1 MIVFLLYNTYWTFFN
16 IYLNEISNETV
27 KIFNLNKYRA
37 RENVVKTCIVRDLPG
52 DKLLELKLCQV
63 AESSPPV
70 VTKKEADQRALTK
83 SFNKQLQKWVL
94 KNAGEMQLQRRR
106 NQIRAKKR

>member
-63 AESSPPV
+63 AESSLPPSSQRKKLIKERAELQQ
-70 VTKKEADQRALTK
+70 TK
-83 SFNKQLQKWVL
+83 LQKSV
-94 KNAGEMQLQRRR
+94 
-106 NQIRAKKR
+106 

>member
-1 MIVFLLYNTYWTFFN
+1 MYFYCTTHTGHFSTDNS
-16 IYLNEISNETV
+16 YLNELSNETV

-83 SFNKQLQKWVL
+83 KASANKVTK
-94 KNAGEMQLQRRR
+94 
-106 NQIRAKKR
+106 

>member
-1 MIVFLLYNTYWTFFN
+1 M
-16 IYLNEISNETV
+16 NELSNETV

-63 AESSPPV
+63 AESSLPPV

-83 SFNKQLQKWVL
+83 KASANKVTK
-94 KNAGEMQLQRRR
+94 
-106 NQIRAKKR
+106 

>member
-1 MIVFLLYNTYWTFFN
+1 M
-16 IYLNEISNETV
+16 NELSNETV

-37 RENVVKTCIVRDLPG
+37 RENVVKTYIVRDLPG

-63 AESSPPV
+63 AESSLPPV
-70 VTKKEADQRALTK
+70 VTKKEADQRALTKK

-94 KNAGEMQLQRRR
+94 KNAGEMQLQKRR